1 MQEENCALLWK
12 EVMIMNLHEE
22 QERVQKAV
30 SHSLSHVQ
38 EDPWLTQRV
47 LANAKGEEPVK
58 RKISLALV
66 MSIVGILAV
75 MGTAYALFSSQVA
88 EFFGQHWNR
97 DYSDWL
103 QGGKIAQIGETV
115 TLVGVDFTLDEVV
128 YRDRGIYGVGTAR
141 VTNEKD
147 VLIPM
152 DVADGWELEEVI
164 HGDEAQSLI
173 RRAKETGGR
182 MLSID
187 CYPQRIGVDNGSM
200 VNSGDVGVYNL
211 RNEDGSITFSFETGG
226 YALEDGTTYQ
236 LELSIDVDEW
246 TETGMVKEDKVEPQT
261 WTVSFEPV
269 VIQET
274 AEPEKPVQV
283 SAEVVPQN
291 GYEIL
296 VPASYRETG
305 TLPVYQAI
313 ENDFMVTVQ
322 PEWFNQSGIAERK
335 GAKKDISLT
344 FNDHAELS
352 YSAEAVWYAE
362 YTDDLF
368 DYNWKERE
376 TYNPDVKP
384 MMLPRQALSQGIAL
398 MAGQVHSGHEDFTK
412 GVMFEHDQ
420 LTHLSLEDAQH
431 TAEALFEKMGLHGY
445 ELAWKLDMSLDR
457 IRTLG
462 DAYNQFWFEGDGY
475 SNAPRQDYSAA
486 TAEDEG
492 YFLVYTP
499 LGVDNVSD
507 GRHQITLFVSSR
519 GIVYANIVSTYN
531 RGEVVYTPE
540 KLISPEEAV
549 ALLYAEAAK
558 SRNDIKVSSIER
570 VALTYVAVRAENK
583 QDGMVFTPVW
593 QVLFKEEG
601 RGEEYTSWAEFNAI
615 NGNTIDA
622 IFR

>member
-1 MQEENCALLWK
+1 
-12 EVMIMNLHEE
+12 MNLHEE

-30 SHSLSHVQ
+30 SNSLSHVQ
-38 EDPWLTQRV
+38 EDPWLAQRV

-66 MSIVGILAV
+66 LSIVGILAV

-88 EFFGQHWNR
+88 EFFGQHWGH

-115 TLVGVDFTLDEVV
+115 TLGDVSFTLDEVV
-128 YRDRGIYGVGTAR
+128 YRDRGIYAVGTAR
-141 VTNEKD
+141 LTNDKD

-152 DVADGWELEEVI
+152 DVADGWELEEVMQ
-164 HGDEAQSLI
+164 GDEAQSLI
-173 RRAKETGGR
+173 QLAKKTGGR

-187 CYPQRIGVDNGSM
+187 CFPERIGVDNGSM
-200 VNSGDVGVYNL
+200 VNTGDVGAYNL

-236 LELSIDVDEW
+236 LEMSIDVDEW
-246 TETGMVKEDKVEPQT
+246 TEAGMVENDPIEPQT
-261 WTVSFEPV
+261 WTVNFQP
-269 VIQET
+269 IIMTKTAAPET
-274 AEPEKPVQV
+274 QSQIPAEALQ
-283 SAEVVPQN
+283 QN
-291 GYEIL
+291 GYAIL
-296 VPASYRETG
+296 VPASYQETG
-305 TLPVYQAI
+305 TMPVYQAV
-313 ENDFMVTVQ
+313 ENDFMTTVQ
-322 PEWFNQSGIAERK
+322 PEWFNQSGIAKEEKSRK
-335 GAKKDISLT
+335 STGRT

-352 YSAEAVWYAE
+352 VSSEAIWYAE
-362 YTDDLF
+362 YTDEMF

-376 TYNPDVKP
+376 TYNPDIEP
-384 MMLPRQALSQGIAL
+384 MMMPKQALSQGIVY
-398 MAGQVHSGHEDFTK
+398 MASQVYSGYDDFTQ
-412 GVMFEHDQ
+412 GITFEHDH
-420 LTHLSLEDAQH
+420 LTNLSLEDAEH
-431 TAEALFEKMGLHGY
+431 TAEALFEKLGLHGY

-462 DAYNQFWFEGDGY
+462 EAYNRFWFEGEGY
-475 SNAPRQDYSAA
+475 SNAPRQDYATA

-492 YFLVYTP
+492 YFLYYTP
-499 LGVDNVSD
+499 LGVDKISD

-540 KLISPEEAV
+540 KLITPEEAV
-549 ALLYAEAAK
+549 ARLYAEAAK
-558 SRNDIKVSSIER
+558 SRDDIKVKSIER

-583 QDGMVFTPVW
+583 QDGMVFAPVW

-615 NGNTIDA
+615 NGSLVDA

>member
-1 MQEENCALLWK
+1 MT
-12 EVMIMNLHEE
+12 LHEE
-22 QERVQKAV
+22 QKKVQKAME
-30 SHSLSHVQ
+30 STLSGLQ

-58 RKISLALV
+58 KKLSTALV
-66 MSIVGILAV
+66 LCIVLGLAII
-75 MGTAYALFSSQVA
+75 GTAYAILSSSQVA
-88 EFFGQHWNR
+88 EFFGQHWGH
-97 DYSDWL
+97 DYGDWL
-103 QGGKIAQIGETV
+103 QGGKVARIGETV
-115 TLVGVDFTLDEVV
+115 TLGGVDFTLDEVV
-128 YRDRGIYGVGTAR
+128 YRDRGIFGVGTAR

-152 DVADGWELEEVI
+152 DVADGWELEEVMQSN
-164 HGDEAQSLI
+164 EAQLLI
-173 RRAKETGGR
+173 RQAKESGGR

-187 CYPQRIGVDNGSM
+187 CAPERIGVDNGSM

-246 TETGMVKEDKVEPQT
+246 TEAGMDKDDKVEPQT
-261 WTVSFEPV
+261 WTVRFEPV
-269 VIQET
+269 VLQET
-274 AEPEKPVQV
+274 TEPEKPTQV
-283 SAEVVPQN
+283 SAEAVPQN

-296 VPASYRETG
+296 VPASYQETG
-305 TLPVYQAI
+305 TLPVYKAV
-313 ENDFMVTVQ
+313 ENDFMATVQ

-344 FNDHAELS
+344 FNDHAVLS

-362 YTDDLF
+362 HTDEQF

-376 TYNPDVKP
+376 TYNPDIEP
-384 MMLPRQALSQGIAL
+384 MMMPKQALSQGIFY
-398 MAGQVHSGHEDFTK
+398 MASQVHAGHDDFTE
-412 GVMFEHDQ
+412 GITFEHDH
-420 LTHLSLEDAQH
+420 LTNLSLEDAKH
-431 TAEALFEKMGLHGY
+431 TAEALFEKLGLQGY

-457 IRTLG
+457 IHTLG
-462 DAYNQFWFEGDGY
+462 EAYNHFWFEGEGY
-475 SNAPRQDYSAA
+475 SNAPRQDYSTA

-492 YFLVYTP
+492 YFLYYTP
-499 LGVDNVSD
+499 LGVDNISD
-507 GRHQITLFVSSR
+507 GRHQITLFVTSR
-519 GIVYANIVSTYN
+519 GIVFANIVSTYN
-531 RGEVVYTPE
+531 RGEKMYAPE

-558 SRNDIKVSSIER
+558 SRDGIKVKTIER

-583 QDGMVFTPVW
+583 QDGMVFAPVW

-601 RGEEYTSWAEFNAI
+601 HGEEYTSWAEFNAV
-615 NGNTIDA
+615 NGTIIDA

>member
-30 SHSLSHVQ
+30 SNSLSHVQ

-97 DYSDWL
+97 DYGDWL
-103 QGGKIAQIGETV
+103 QRGKIAQIGETV
-115 TLVGVDFTLDEVV
+115 TLSGVDFTLDEVV

-141 VTNEKD
+141 VRNEKD
-147 VLIPM
+147 VLLPM
-152 DVADGWELEEVI
+152 DLVDGWGMDEVMQ
-164 HGDEAQSLI
+164 GDAAQSLI
-173 RRAKETGGR
+173 RKAKETGGR

-187 CYPQRIGVDNGSM
+187 CSPQRIGVDNGSM
-200 VNSGDVGVYNL
+200 VNAGDVGMYNL

-246 TETGMVKEDKVEPQT
+246 TEDGMVNNDPVEPQT
-261 WTVSFEPV
+261 WTVSFQPV
-269 VIQET
+269 VMMET
-274 AEPEKPVQV
+274 AEPETLTQIPPEAVQ
-283 SAEVVPQN
+283 QT

-296 VPASYRETG
+296 VPASYQETG
-305 TLPVYQAI
+305 TMPVYQAT
-313 ENDFMVTVQ
+313 ENDFTKTVQ
-322 PEWFNQSGIAERK
+322 PEWFNQSGMAKEER
-335 GAKKDISLT
+335 AKKSVRMI

-352 YSAEAVWYAE
+352 FDAGSIFYAE
-362 YTDDLF
+362 YMDEMF
-368 DYNWKERE
+368 DYNWRERE
-376 TYNPDVKP
+376 NGNPDIEA
-384 MMLPRQALSQGIAL
+384 MMLPKRALSQDITY
-398 MAGQVHSGHEDFTK
+398 MASMIHTGNADFSK
-412 GVMFEHDQ
+412 GVSFEHDK
-420 LTHLSLEDAQH
+420 LTHLSLEDAEH
-431 TAEALFEKMGLHGY
+431 TAEALFEKLGLQGY
-445 ELAWKLDMSLDR
+445 ELAWKLDMSLER
-457 IRTLG
+457 IHTLG
-462 DAYNQFWFEGDGY
+462 DAYNQFWFEGEGY

-492 YFLVYTP
+492 YYLVYTP

-519 GIVYANIVSTYN
+519 GIFYANIVSTYK

-583 QDGMVFTPVW
+583 QDGMVFAPVW

>member
-30 SHSLSHVQ
+30 SNSLSHVQ

-97 DYSDWL
+97 DYGDWL
-103 QGGKIAQIGETV
+103 QRGKIAQIGETV
-115 TLVGVDFTLDEVV
+115 TLSGVDFTLDEVV

-141 VTNEKD
+141 VRNEKD
-147 VLIPM
+147 VLLPM
-152 DVADGWELEEVI
+152 DLVDGWGMDEVI
-164 HGDEAQSLI
+164 QGDVAQSLI
-173 RRAKETGGR
+173 RKAKETGGR

-200 VNSGDVGVYNL
+200 VNAGDVGMYNL

-236 LELSIDVDEW
+236 LELSIDIDEW
-246 TETGMVKEDKVEPQT
+246 TEGGMVNNDPVEPQT
-261 WTVSFEPV
+261 WTVSFQPV
-269 VIQET
+269 VMMET
-274 AEPEKPVQV
+274 AEPETLTQIPPEAVQ
-283 SAEVVPQN
+283 QT

-296 VPASYRETG
+296 VSASYQETG
-305 TLPVYQAI
+305 TMPVYQAT
-313 ENDFMVTVQ
+313 ENDFTKTVQ
-322 PEWFNQSGIAERK
+322 PEWFNQSGV
-335 GAKKDISLT
+335 AKKEGKKSVSLT
-344 FNDHAELS
+344 FNDHAQLTYGRES
-352 YSAEAVWYAE
+352 IWYAE
-362 YTDDLF
+362 HTDEMF
-368 DYNWKERE
+368 DYNWKERD

-384 MMLPRQALSQGIAL
+384 MMMPKQALSQGIAL

-412 GVMFEHDQ
+412 GVTFEHDQ
-420 LTHLSLEDAQH
+420 LTHLSLEDAKH
-431 TAEALFEKMGLHGY
+431 TAEALFEKLGLQGY
-445 ELAWKLDMSLDR
+445 ELAWKLDMSLER
-457 IRTLG
+457 IHTLG
-462 DAYNQFWFEGDGY
+462 DAYNQFWFEGEGY

-499 LGVDNVSD
+499 LGVDHISD

-519 GIVYANIVSTYN
+519 GIVYANTVSTYN

-540 KLISPEEAV
+540 KLITPEEAV
-549 ALLYAEAAK
+549 TRLYTEAAK

-583 QDGMVFTPVW
+583 QDGMVFAPVW

>member
-1 MQEENCALLWK
+1 MT
-12 EVMIMNLHEE
+12 LHEE

-30 SHSLSHVQ
+30 SNSLSHVQ

-58 RKISLALV
+58 KKLSTALV
-66 MSIVGILAV
+66 LCIVLGLAII
-75 MGTAYALFSSQVA
+75 GTAYAILSSSQVA
-88 EFFGQHWNR
+88 EFFGQHWGH
-97 DYSDWL
+97 DYGDWL
-103 QGGKIAQIGETV
+103 QGGKVAQIGETV
-115 TLVGVDFTLDEVV
+115 TLGGVDFTLDEVV
-128 YRDRGIYGVGTAR
+128 YRDRGVYGVGTAR
-141 VTNEKD
+141 VKSDKD
-147 VLIPM
+147 VLLPM
-152 DVADGWELEEVI
+152 DLVDGWDLEEVSQ
-164 HGDEAQSLI
+164 GEEAQTLI
-173 RRAKETGGR
+173 RLAKEKNGR

-246 TETGMVKEDKVEPQT
+246 TEAGMVEEDKVEPQT

-274 AEPEKPVQV
+274 AVPETSTQVPVEAAQMT
-283 SAEVVPQN
+283 

-296 VPASYRETG
+296 VPSSYQETG
-305 TLPVYQAI
+305 TMPVYQAV
-313 ENDFMVTVQ
+313 ENDFMTTVQ
-322 PEWFNQSGIAERK
+322 PEWFNQSGIAKEEKARK
-335 GAKKDISLT
+335 SSGWT
-344 FNDHAELS
+344 FNDHAEMS
-352 YSAEAVWYAE
+352 VSSEAIWYAE
-362 YTDDLF
+362 YTDELF

-384 MMLPRQALSQGIAL
+384 MMMPRQALSQGIAHIASSVY
-398 MAGQVHSGHEDFTK
+398 AGHDDYVQ
-412 GVMFEHDQ
+412 GVTLEREQ
-420 LTHLSLEDAQH
+420 LTLISLGEAKQI
-431 TAEALFEKMGLHGY
+431 AEALFEKLGLQGY
-445 ELAWKLDMSLDR
+445 ELAWALDMNLDR
-457 IRTLG
+457 IHTLG
-462 DAYNQFWFEGDGY
+462 EAYNRFWFEGEGY
-475 SNAPRQDYSAA
+475 TNSPRQDYATA

-492 YFLVYTP
+492 YFLYYTP
-499 LGVDNVSD
+499 LGVDNISD
-507 GRHQITLFVSSR
+507 GRHQITLFITSR

-531 RGEVVYTPE
+531 RGEEMYTPE

-549 ALLYAEAAK
+549 TLLYAEAAK
-558 SRNDIKVSSIER
+558 SRDGIKVKSIER

-583 QDGMVFTPVW
+583 QDGMVFAPVW

-601 RGEEYTSWAEFNAI
+601 RGEEYTSWAEFNAV
-615 NGNTIDA
+615 NGTMIDA

>member
-1 MQEENCALLWK
+1 
-12 EVMIMNLHEE
+12 MNLHEE

-30 SHSLSHVQ
+30 SNSLSYVQ

-66 MSIVGILAV
+66 LSIVGILAL

-88 EFFGQHWNR
+88 EFFGQHWGH
-97 DYSDWL
+97 DYSTWL

-115 TLVGVDFTLDEVV
+115 SLGSVDFTLDEVV

-141 VTNEKD
+141 VTNNRD
-147 VLIPM
+147 ILLPM
-152 DVADGWELEEVI
+152 DLVDGWDLEEVSQ
-164 HGDEAQSLI
+164 GEEAQALI
-173 RRAKETGGR
+173 HQARESGGR

-200 VNSGDVGVYNL
+200 VNTGDIGVYNL
-211 RNEDGSITFSFETGG
+211 RNLDGSITFSFETGG
-226 YALEDGTTYQ
+226 YALEEGETYQ

-246 TETGMVKEDKVEPQT
+246 TETGMVEEDKVEPQT

-269 VIQET
+269 VMQET
-274 AEPEKPVQV
+274 VAPETQTQVPMDAVQ
-283 SAEVVPQN
+283 QN

-296 VPASYRETG
+296 VPASYQETG
-305 TLPVYQAI
+305 TMPVYQAV
-313 ENDFMVTVQ
+313 ENDFMTTVQ
-322 PEWFNQSGIAERK
+322 PEWFNQSGV
-335 GAKKDISLT
+335 AKENGSKKSIGQI

-352 YSAEAVWYAE
+352 VSSEAIWYAE
-362 YTDDLF
+362 NTDEMF

-376 TYNPDVKP
+376 TYNPDIEP
-384 MMLPRQALSQGIAL
+384 MMMPKQALSRSIAD
-398 MAGQVHSGHEDFTK
+398 MASQVHSGHDDFTK
-412 GVMFEHDQ
+412 GITFEHDQ
-420 LTHLSLEDAQH
+420 LTNLSLEDAKH
-431 TAEALFEKMGLHGY
+431 TAEALFDKLGLQGY
-445 ELAWKLDMSLDR
+445 ELAWALDMSLDR
-457 IRTLG
+457 IHTLG
-462 DAYNQFWFEGDGY
+462 ESYNHFWFEGEGY
-475 SNAPRQDYSAA
+475 SNAPRQDYSSA
-486 TAEDEG
+486 TVEDEG
-492 YFLVYTP
+492 YFLYYTP
-499 LGVDNVSD
+499 MGVDKISD
-507 GRHQITLFVSSR
+507 GRHQITLFITSR

-549 ALLYAEAAK
+549 TRLYTEAAK
-558 SRNDIKVSSIER
+558 SRDDIKVKSVER

-583 QDGMVFTPVW
+583 QDGMVFAPVW
-593 QVLFKEEG
+593 QVLFKNEG

-615 NGNTIDA
+615 NGTLVDA

>member
-30 SHSLSHVQ
+30 SNSLSHVQ

-97 DYSDWL
+97 DYGDWL
-103 QGGKIAQIGETV
+103 QRGKIAQIGETV
-115 TLVGVDFTLDEVV
+115 TLSGVDFTLDEVV

-141 VTNEKD
+141 VRNEKD
-147 VLIPM
+147 VLLPM
-152 DVADGWELEEVI
+152 DLVDGWGMDEVMQ
-164 HGDEAQSLI
+164 GDVAQSLI
-173 RRAKETGGR
+173 RKAKETGGR

-200 VNSGDVGVYNL
+200 VNAGDVGMYNL
-211 RNEDGSITFSFETGG
+211 HNEDGSITFSFETGG

-236 LELSIDVDEW
+236 LELSIDIDEW
-246 TETGMVKEDKVEPQT
+246 TEGGMVNNDPVEPQT
-261 WTVSFEPV
+261 WTVSFQPV
-269 VIQET
+269 VMTET
-274 AEPEKPVQV
+274 AEPETLTQIPPEAVQ
-283 SAEVVPQN
+283 QT

-296 VPASYRETG
+296 VLASYQETG
-305 TLPVYQAI
+305 TMPVYQAT
-313 ENDFMVTVQ
+313 ENDFTKTVQ
-322 PEWFNQSGIAERK
+322 PEWFNQSGMAKEER
-335 GAKKDISLT
+335 AKKSVRMI

-352 YSAEAVWYAE
+352 FDAGSIFYAE
-362 YTDDLF
+362 YTDEMF

-376 TYNPDVKP
+376 NGNPDIEA
-384 MMLPRQALSQGIAL
+384 MMLPKRALSQDITY
-398 MAGQVHSGHEDFTK
+398 MASMVHTGNADFTK
-412 GVMFEHDQ
+412 GVSFEHDQ
-420 LTHLSLEDAQH
+420 LPHLSLEDAKH
-431 TAEALFEKMGLHGY
+431 TAEALFEKLGLQGY

-499 LGVDNVSD
+499 LGVDHVSD

-549 ALLYAEAAK
+549 TRLYVEAAK
-558 SRNDIKVSSIER
+558 SRDDIKVSTIER
-570 VALTYVAVRAENK
+570 VALTYVAIRAENK
-583 QDGMVFTPVW
+583 QDGMVFAPVW

-615 NGNTIDA
+615 NGTLVDA